1 MCLIRAGS
9 PYDGRVRRGFVTG
22 MLGCALL
29 CVLPAGADA
38 ELVGEFNARLKDVQR
53 SYGAYTVVA
62 DARAYETSGAPP
74 PILTNATVHFPR
86 GAALRR
92 AFLRDDFYCDR
103 VRLERYP
110 PDPARCRSS
119 HFASG
124 TILLDARPHIDTP
137 FSADIHLFLARGGPG
152 TLAGVTV
159 LVIPNEFTPVYAY
172 QVLEGRL
179 VNESGTSARFGF
191 RLELP
196 TYVKPLIPG
205 LYLHLA
211 EIHLKIRGLRLAR
224 RGRRPLFWTR
234 VPRCP
239 RSRKVSFGADYS
251 FAGGAVIKKRRRVD
265 CRRFVK
271 RPAVHREGR
280 VPGAPG

>member
-1 MCLIRAGS
+1 MSHRGLVLGVSAG
-9 PYDGRVRRGFVTG
+9 
-22 MLGCALL
+22 ALL
-29 CVLPAGADA
+29 CAFPVGARA
-38 ELVGEFNARLKDVQR
+38 ELVGEFNARLTDVKR

-74 PILTNATVHFPR
+74 PILTQATVHFPR

-110 PDPARCRSS
+110 PDPVRCRSS

-124 TILLDARPHIDTP
+124 TIVLDARPHIDTP
-137 FSADIHLFLARGGPG
+137 FSADIHLFLAQG
-152 TLAGVTV
+152 TAGALASVIV

-179 VNESGTSARFGF
+179 VDESTTTGRFGY

-196 TYVKPLIPG
+196 TYVEPLIPG

-211 EIHLKIRGLRLAR
+211 EIHLKIRGLRLER

-234 VPRCP
+234 VPNCP
-239 RSRKVSFGADYS
+239 RSRRVSFGADYS
-251 FAGGAVIKKRRRVD
+251 FEGAQTIRKRRKVD

-271 RPAVHREGR
+271 RPSVHREGQ